1 MSYKNIT
8 SLSEYQC
15 MSYYQ
20 RKNITCLITI
30 GISANVLLPEKR
42 HHMSYYHRNIS
53 ASLYQ
58 RKHITCLITRGISA
72 HVLLP
77 EKKQHISYN
86 QINKHETFA
95 CGSVHT
101 NCFHGYLQNIAY
113 DMYDHLPNCLI
124 IQFLTAK
131 STTI

>member
-1 MSYKNIT
+1 MPY
-8 SLSEYQC
+8 C
-15 MSYYQ
+15 Q
-20 RKNITCLITI
+20 RENVTCLISI
-30 GISANVLLPEKR
+30 EISVHVLLPEKKISAVLLPEKR

-101 NCFHGYLQNIAY
+101 NCFHGYL
-113 DMYDHLPNCLI
+113 
-124 IQFLTAK
+124 
-131 STTI
+131 